1 MKVIFPRSDIARIVC
16 YRIRTH
22 FAKLSIDQK
31 RFLGAS
37 RQVITST
44 VRWDLLIAY
53 SKSQITH
60 EYP

>member
-31 RFLGAS
+31 RFLLELRAK
-37 RQVITST
+37 
-44 VRWDLLIAY
+44 LLL
-53 SKSQITH
+53 QRFDGTC
-60 EYP
+60 